1 MGVKELNQYLLKHC
15 SKKAI
20 KKTHF
25 TDLQKKTVV
34 VDISIYLYKFM
45 AEENPMESLY
55 TFLSLFKYYVI
66 TPIFIFDGKPPP
78 EKWALLKKRRWE
90 KKDAEIRFL
99 EIQESLDSNSVELD
113 EKLKKEMD
121 ELKKKMIRIKS
132 EDFRKIKELIDA
144 FGFIYYEAPGEADIL
159 CAYLVKTGSAWACL
173 SDDMDMFLYG
183 CPRVLRNLS
192 LLKHQAILYDTGQI
206 LTELSLSYDEL
217 LEIAI
222 LSGTDYNDGCLSLC
236 KTFELHNEYLL
247 MDISNTM
254 HEPFQNW
261 IVTQANIE
269 PMNILE
275 ISGFFDT
282 NSTNNIIILE
292 VINKQIE
299 DDVLEKEPSIKK
311 IKEIMSEY
319 GFIFV

>member
-15 SKKAI
+15 SKDAI

-25 TDLQKKTVV
+25 TDLQRKTVA
-34 VDISIYLYKFM
+34 VDISIYIYKFM
-45 AEENPMESLY
+45 AEDNPMENLY
-55 TFLSLFKYYVI
+55 TFLSIFKYYLI

-78 EKWALLKKRRWE
+78 EKWALLKKRRFM

-99 EIQESLDSNSVELD
+99 EIQESLDSHTIEINPE
-113 EKLKKEMD
+113 LKKEME
-121 ELKKKMIRIKS
+121 ELKKKMVRIKP
-132 EDFRKIKELIDA
+132 EDFRKIKDLIDA
-144 FGFIYYEAPGEADIL
+144 FGFVHYEAPGEADVL
-159 CAYLVKTGSAWACL
+159 CAYLVKSGKAWACL

-192 LLKHQAILYDTGQI
+192 LMKHHIVLYDTDQI
-206 LTELSLSYDEL
+206 LAELALSYSQL

-222 LSGTDYNDGCLSLC
+222 ISGTDYNDGSLSLC

-247 MDISNTM
+247 LDNSNTVQ
-254 HEPFQNW
+254 EPFQDW
-261 IVTQANIE
+261 IITRANITE
-269 PMNILE
+269 INMLE

-282 NSTNNIIILE
+282 NSNQQNTILE
-292 VINKQIE
+292 LINEKINS
-299 DDVLEKEPSIKK
+299 DILEKHASIKK

-319 GFIFV
+319 GFYFP

>member
-20 KKTHF
+20 KRTHF
-25 TDLQKKTVV
+25 TELKRKTVV
-34 VDISIYLYKFM
+34 VDISIYIYKFM
-45 AEENPMESLY
+45 SEDNPMESLY
-55 TFLSLFKYYVI
+55 TFLSLFKYYII

-90 KKDAEIRFL
+90 KKDAEIKFL
-99 EIQESLDSNSVELD
+99 EIQESLDSHTIELNPN
-113 EKLKKEMD
+113 LKKEMD
-121 ELKKKMIRIKS
+121 ELKKKMIRIKP
-132 EDFRKIKELIDA
+132 EDFQRFKELIDA
-144 FGFIYYEAPGEADIL
+144 FGYVHYEAPGEADVL
-159 CAYLVKTGSAWACL
+159 CAYLVKSGKAWACL

-192 LLKHQAILYDTGQI
+192 LMKHHIVLYDTDQI
-206 LTELSLSYDEL
+206 LNELSISYNQL

-247 MDISNTM
+247 IDISNTVQ
-254 HEPFQNW
+254 EPFQNW
-261 IVTQANIE
+261 IVTNANVE

-275 ISGFFDT
+275 ISGLFDT
-282 NSTNNIIILE
+282 NTNNQNILE
-292 VINKQIE
+292 LFNNNIDSFIFEKQT
-299 DDVLEKEPSIKK
+299 SIKK

-319 GFIFV
+319 GFLFV